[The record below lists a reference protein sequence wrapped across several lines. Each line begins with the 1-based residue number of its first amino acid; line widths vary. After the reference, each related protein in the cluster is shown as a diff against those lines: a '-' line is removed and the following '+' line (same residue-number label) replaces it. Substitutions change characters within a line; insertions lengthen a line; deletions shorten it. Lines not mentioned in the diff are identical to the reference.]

1 MKRIVLL
8 YAALA
13 VAALAYTGYWFLL
26 AARAER
32 AIDRE
37 IAGLAERGLAVSYTG
52 RRLTGYPYRLSAE
65 FTGLALGPSGGAPG
79 ARSDWRW
86 ESDRVAAHVEP
97 WNLRHV
103 VAVFD
108 GAHRLRTARGAPLS
122 ATAASARASLVLGD
136 AGRPL
141 RAVVD
146 VADIGLAA
154 AARFPGAEAARVRL
168 AARRATGGGE
178 EAARADVDVAVRID
192 GLSVVDDGRAA
203 NAHPVRRMSVEGTL
217 RGPLPAAWTPAELVR
232 WRDAGGAFAVRD
244 VAFDWGPVSLRGD
257 GEIGLD
263 EALRPRGGI
272 DARIAG
278 FPALVDLLHD
288 EGVIDD
294 GVALALTL
302 ALGLLAEAPDG
313 GGAPRVAVPITLGEG
328 RLRIGPVPVL
338 RIGAVAG
345 LSSAPRR

>member
-26 AARAER
+26 AARAEQ

-37 IAGLAERGLAVSYTG
+37 IAGLAARGLAVSYTG

-79 ARSDWRW
+79 GRSDWRW

-108 GAHRLRTARGAPLS
+108 GAHRLQTARGASIP
-122 ATAASARASLVLGD
+122 ATAESARASLVLD
-136 AGRPL
+136 DTGRPL

-146 VADIGLAA
+146 AADIEFAA
-154 AARFPGAEAARVRL
+154 AAGFPGAEAERVRL
-168 AARRATGGGE
+168 AARRATGAGE

-192 GLSVVDDGRAA
+192 GLSVAEEGRAVV
-203 NAHPVRRMSVEGTL
+203 AHPVRRMSAEGTL
-217 RGPLPAAWTPAELVR
+217 RGPPPAAWTPAEIAR
-232 WRDAGGAFAVRD
+232 WRDGGGAFAVRD
-244 VAFDWGPVSLRGD
+244 VAFEWGPVSLHGD

-278 FPALVDLLHD
+278 FPALVDLLRD

-302 ALGLLAEAPDG
+302 ALGLLAETPDG

>member
-13 VAALAYTGYWFLL
+13 VAAIAYTGYWFLL

-37 IAGLAERGLAVSYTG
+37 IAGHAARGLAVSYTG

-65 FTGLALGPSGGAPG
+65 FTGLALGPSGGTPG
-79 ARSDWRW
+79 GRSDWRW

-108 GAHRLRTARGAPLS
+108 GAHRLRTARGAAIS
-122 ATAASARASLVLGD
+122 ATAASARASLVLDG

-154 AARFPGAEAARVRL
+154 PAGVPGAEAARVRL

-178 EAARADVDVAVRID
+178 EAARADIDVAVRID
-192 GLSVVDDGRAA
+192 NLSVADQGRAA
-203 NAHPVRRMSVEGTL
+203 YAHPVRRMSMEGTL
-217 RGPLPAAWTPAELVR
+217 RGPPPAAWTPAELAR
-232 WRDAGGAFAVRD
+232 WRDDGGAFAVGD

-263 EALRPRGGI
+263 EALRPRGEI

-278 FPALVDLLHD
+278 FPALVDLLRA

-294 GVALALTL
+294 GAALALTL
-302 ALGLLAEAPDG
+302 ALGLLAETPDG

-328 RLRIGPVPVL
+328 RLWIGPVPVL

>member
-13 VAALAYTGYWFLL
+13 VAAIAYTGYWFLL

-37 IAGLAERGLAVSYTG
+37 IAGHAARGLAVSYTG

-79 ARSDWRW
+79 GRSEWRW

-97 WNLRHV
+97 WDLGHV

-108 GAHRLRTARGAPLS
+108 GAHRLRTAGGARIS
-122 ATAASARASLVLGD
+122 ATAESARASLVLD
-136 AGRPL
+136 AAGRPL

-146 VADIGLAA
+146 VADVGLAA
-154 AARFPGAEAARVRL
+154 AGVPAAAAARVRL
-168 AARRATGGGE
+168 AARRATPGGE
-178 EAARADVDVAVRID
+178 EEARADFDLALRID
-192 GLSVVDDGRAA
+192 GLSVADDGRAA
-203 NAHPVRRMSVEGTL
+203 YAHPVRRMSVEGTL
-217 RGPLPAAWTPAELVR
+217 SGPLPAAWTPAELAR
-232 WRDAGGAFAVRD
+232 WRDGGGALAVRD
-244 VAFDWGPVSLRGD
+244 MAFDWGPVSLRGD

-263 EALRPRGGI
+263 AALRPRGAI
-272 DARIAG
+272 DARVAG
-278 FPALVDLLHD
+278 FPALVDLLRA

-294 GVALALTL
+294 GAALALTL
-302 ALGLLAEAPDG
+302 ALGLLAEAPGD
-313 GGAPRVAVPITLGEG
+313 GGAPRVAVPVTLGEG
-328 RLRIGPVPVL
+328 RLWIGPVPVL

-345 LSSAPRR
+345 LSSAPLR